1 MRAVNEVSRASRDKQ
16 AKVNCLEFKRPT
28 YNITM
33 ITDSFYSTAAWMQVQ
48 AALTKP
54 GATNIV
60 LALLV
65 VFIVALAADY
75 THMLY
80 LHYRMVSIASNEV
93 LKIVLKR

>member
-1 MRAVNEVSRASRDKQ
+1 
-16 AKVNCLEFKRPT
+16 
-28 YNITM
+28 M
-33 ITDSFYSTAAWMQVQ
+33 ITDSFSSTAAWMQVQ

-65 VFIVALAADY
+65 VGIVALAADY

-80 LHYRMVSIASNEV
+80 LHYKMVSLARNFVHGYLAKAVKASRTTAMADSRKHVVIA
-93 LKIVLKR
+93 